1 MRLAAV
7 VGGLLLLV
15 AAGVLLYQINS
26 TRDALQNPTAAASD
40 PAAVPVPGAAPGPGI
55 VPVPVPAPVPGG
67 VAAPIL
73 APSPVGAPAHTG
85 GAPLPSTPVG
95 ARPPTGGTRFADPS
109 FNIDPQ
115 LSQGITEQEATRVAE
130 GGITAVER
138 RNALE
143 WLMAHGSADSYAV
156 VQRVRASDPDPQVR
170 TMAEAGVHMMQ
181 SRFPQFMGQ

>member
-1 MRLAAV
+1 MRIAAV

-26 TRDALQNPTAAASD
+26 TRDALQNPPAAAND
-40 PAAVPVPGAAPGPGI
+40 PAAPASVPVPVHGT
-55 VPVPVPAPVPGG
+55 VPVPVPAPGP

-73 APSPVGAPAHTG
+73 APSPVGAAAAPG

-95 ARPPTGGTRFADPS
+95 ARPPTGGTRFADPA
-109 FNIDPQ
+109 FNTDPQ
-115 LSQGITEQEATRVAE
+115 VSQGITEQEATRVAE

-156 VQRVRASDPDPQVR
+156 VQRVRATDPDPQVR

-181 SRFPQFMGQ
+181 SRFPQFLGQ